1 MTELTDVPF
10 WIAIPTAFFL
20 VLAGIIAI
28 VGTLGLIR
36 LPTFYTRIHAPTMG
50 NTLGVF
56 CIVVASMVLS
66 SYIEQRLVVHQLLIT
81 ILLVITSPHTAI
93 LLMRSAIRRK
103 VHQSQL
109 DAQSDKRTTADK
121 DLSTPGS

>member
-1 MTELTDVPF
+1 MTHIADLPF
-10 WIAIPTAFFL
+10 WIAIPAAVFL
-20 VLAGIIAI
+20 VLSGIIAL

-56 CIVVASMVLS
+56 CILVASIFLS
-66 SYIEQRLVVHQLLIT
+66 SYIEKRIVVHQLLIT

-93 LLMRSAIRRK
+93 MLMRSAIRRK
-103 VHQSQL
+103 VHQAQL
-109 DAQSDKRTTADK
+109 KGTRTTADT
-121 DLSTPGS
+121 DLPPPPA

>member
-1 MTELTDVPF
+1 MTEITDIPF
-10 WIAIPTAFFL
+10 WIAIPAAAF
-20 VLAGIIAI
+20 LALSGIIAI

-56 CIVVASMVLS
+56 CMLLASMVLS
-66 SYIEQRLVVHQLLIT
+66 SYLEQRLVVHHLLIT

-103 VHQSQL
+103 VHQSKVG
-109 DAQSDKRTTADK
+109 AQRTTADK
-121 DLSTPGS
+121 DLSPPQS

>member
-1 MTELTDVPF
+1 MSEIVDIPF
-10 WIAIPTAFFL
+10 WIAIPAAFFL
-20 VLAGIIAI
+20 ALSGIIAI
-28 VGTLGLIR
+28 IGTLGLIR

-56 CIVVASMVLS
+56 CILVASMVLS
-66 SYIEQRLVVHQLLIT
+66 SHLEQRLVVHQLLIT

-103 VHQSQL
+103 VHQAQL
-109 DAQSDKRTTADK
+109 QAKRTTPDK
-121 DLSTPGS
+121 DLSPPQS

>member
-1 MTELTDVPF
+1 MAEIADIPF
-10 WIAIPTAFFL
+10 WVAIPAALLL
-20 VLAGIIAI
+20 VLAGFIAFT
-28 VGTLGLIR
+28 GTLGLIR
-36 LPTFYTRIHAPTMG
+36 LPTFYTRIHASTMG

-56 CIVVASMVLS
+56 CMVVATMVLS

-103 VHQSQL
+103 VHEAQL
-109 DAQSDKRTTADK
+109 AGRTTADK
-121 DLSTPGS
+121 DLSPPPQS